1 MLREEVT
8 GNDIAEIVSKW
19 TGIPV
24 SKLQQSERE
33 KLLYLEEELH
43 KRVVG
48 QDPAVKAVSEAI
60 HRSRAGLSDPN
71 RPIDEVG
78 RQISDDN
85 VINDARCE
93 EDSSSV
99 VRRRG
104 PNHGSQIPTN
114 IDERTQINV
123 VMNKFVENEVP
134 REITNDIKGVI
145 KGVWPT
151 WKKKKDLGRNVDE
164 FEVFERMHKRKQ
176 GIGEFVDNKSARVSE
191 QYKERQNVDDQSTR
205 HSFNLKSWC
214 DVVGDPCKGR
224 VYGFGRNQHF
234 RRSYNGNS
242 NEMCSHEK
250 NKELSQEIEDMR
262 AISKRMEEE
271 ITESKNKLK
280 LVIKENRQRE
290 EQLIEEGRQREE
302 NLKKMVRKM
311 I

>member
-1 MLREEVT
+1 MFV
-8 GNDIAEIVSKW
+8 NDSESIVGS
-19 TGIPV
+19 G
-24 SKLQQSERE
+24 SLS
-33 KLLYLEEELH
+33 
-43 KRVVG
+43 G
-48 QDPAVKAVSEAI
+48 GAI
-60 HRSRAGLSDPN
+60 NMCGTK
-71 RPIDEVG
+71 DEVG
-78 RQISDDN
+78 RQISYDN
-85 VINDARCE
+85 VINDARYE

-104 PNHGSQIPTN
+104 PNHGFQIPTN

-151 WKKKKDLGRNVDE
+151 WKKVPNHIKDLLWKNFKKKDLGRNVDE
-164 FEVFERMHKRKQ
+164 FDVFERMHKRKQ

-205 HSFNLKSWC
+205 PSFNLKSWC

-224 VYGFGRNQHF
+224 VYGFGLNQHF

-271 ITESKNKLK
+271 ITESKNKLE